1 MDFTYK
7 GTSTSTYGVI
17 LNSLE
22 WYKTPPRR
30 ADRIE
35 VNGKDG
41 ATVVDNAYG
50 ALSLR
55 CRITMTSTTNMSSV
69 LAWLTGNGVLSF
81 SEDSGKYRNAYVLDE
96 VEFRRRGSIWEATF
110 DFYCPDPYRY
120 VSSEANTTIT
130 GNTATNLLTNSNFDD
145 DVTDWGGGASVT
157 RSVSGGIL
165 TQTATIINGNSNQN
179 ETLVVGRVYYL
190 AVNSK
195 NDTTSVSHRL
205 YDGTNFIISLS
216 TANADYAWYSGVGT
230 ATNTAGVVQIG
241 RDGRASGWTAQ
252 YIKYV
257 VLLDLTAIFGA
268 GNEPTKAAMDTLFTN
283 NYPLRWFDSNGTFLT
298 SNSYTNAGTVSSLP
312 LIKLTGTG
320 TVSLTAGNTMS
331 VALDTA
337 YVHIDSDSR
346 EVYHLTTLKNR
357 VASGDFPYLAVGAN
371 AITVT
376 GTVTEVVITPR
387 TRYL

>member
-1 MDFTYK
+1 MK
-7 GTSTSTYGVI
+7 
-17 LNSLE
+17 
-22 WYKTPPRR
+22 R
-30 ADRIE
+30 
-35 VNGKDG
+35 
-41 ATVVDNAYG
+41 
-50 ALSLR
+50 
-55 CRITMTSTTNMSSV
+55 
-69 LAWLTGNGVLSF
+69 LTGNGVLSF

-110 DFYCPDPYRY
+110 DFFCADPYRY
-120 VSSEANTTIT
+120 VASEANTTIT
-130 GNTATNLLTNSNFDD
+130 GRPATNLLSNSGFTNG
-145 DVTDWGGGASVT
+145 TTGWTAASAT
-157 RSVSGGIL
+157 QSVSGGVL
-165 TQTATIINGNSNQN
+165 TQTATAQNGNSNQA

-205 YDGTNFIISLS
+205 YDGTNFIITLW

-230 ATNTAGVVQIG
+230 ATNTSGTVQIN
-241 RDGRASGWTAQ
+241 REGRASGWTAQ
-252 YIKYV
+252 QARYV

-268 GNEPTKAAMDTLFTN
+268 GKEPTKAAMDTLFTN

-320 TVSLTAGNTMS
+320 TVSLTANNTMS

-337 YVHIDSDSR
+337 YVHIDSDIR
-346 EVYHLTTLKNR
+346 DVYHLTNLKNR
-357 VASGDFPYLAVGAN
+357 LSTGDFPYLAVGAN